1 MSDNNKFTDVKDNI
15 CEICG
20 RQATA
25 GILDDERYTNTRIR
39 YTCEDHAMKVFER
52 IASETRERGATKS
65 NDSKK

>member
-1 MSDNNKFTDVKDNI
+1 MNNDFRNVKDNM

-39 YTCEDHAMKVFER
+39 YSCEDHYMQIHEKMV
-52 IASETRERGATKS
+52 REATT
-65 NDSKK
+65 NDRKE